1 MSCGFREGVD
11 ENLAGGLDVVSKGC
25 EVVALGVPSDT
36 FEDMFAF
43 EDDSDIGLVV
53 FGGAGFGV
61 APFGDEF
68 LTGGFSLRNEFGF
81 EILDECFDV
90 FGIFAAE

>member
-1 MSCGFREGVD
+1 MD
-11 ENLAGGLDVVSKGC
+11 ENLAGGLDVVSECC
-25 EVVALGVPSDT
+25 EVVALGVPADA
-36 FEDMFAF
+36 FENMLAF
-43 EDDSDIGLVV
+43 EDDSDIRLIV

-68 LTGGFSLRNEFGF
+68 LTGGFSLRDEFGF

>member
-1 MSCGFREGVD
+1 MD
-11 ENLAGGLDVVSKGC
+11 ENLAGGLDVVSEGC
-25 EVVALGVPSDT
+25 EVVAFGVPAD
-36 FEDMFAF
+36 AF
-43 EDDSDIGLVV
+43 EDVLAFEGDSDVV
-53 FGGAGFGV
+53 GVVLGGARFGV

-68 LTGGFSLRNEFGF
+68 LAWGFGLRDEFGF